1 MKETKVKK
9 LRKEEKRAKG
19 ITLIALVITII
30 VLLILAGVSIATLTG
45 DNGLLTKA
53 QEAKQAQEDAEKKD
67 REDLDQIA
75 NMIGD
80 VYVATQT
87 INGET
92 IGNSYNPTIPAGFKP
107 VDTEGASW
115 GDGTNAPSKEAVNA
129 GLVIQDA
136 DGNQFVWVPCTTTG
150 EEGLTSY
157 AQDKQYND
165 GTTASKQ
172 YYYTNHSDW
181 TDETGEGNKASV
193 EKYGGFYV
201 ARYEAGVPSDAPF
214 YANEDGVKY
223 CTSETNP
230 SKNVNTYTPV
240 SKANNQSWNFIS
252 QQNAVT
258 VSENMYA
265 ESSSVKSQLID
276 SYAWD
281 TIMNW
286 MESEKNGIAIDSS
299 NYGNYYNNTSI
310 EANTLY
316 ALHRYGDD
324 KNNVTDSWTV
334 ATTYKKGNITSGAI
348 SLTEANRD
356 QYEFTNYD
364 DTNYT
369 YTVRKEMATG
379 ASDVTKV
386 KNIYDMAGNMWEWTT
401 ETGNH
406 NAGTSS
412 TQYAVLRGGGFYY
425 SGSVNPVSYRNGA
438 NFVSNAYIHLG
449 FRVVLYL

>member
-1 MKETKVKK
+1 
-9 LRKEEKRAKG
+9 
-19 ITLIALVITII
+19 
-30 VLLILAGVSIATLTG
+30 
-45 DNGLLTKA
+45 
-53 QEAKQAQEDAEKKD
+53 
-67 REDLDQIA
+67 
-75 NMIGD
+75 MIGG

-87 INGET
+87 INGESV
-92 IGNSYNPTIPAGFKP
+92 GNSYNPTIPAGFKP

-129 GLVIQDA
+129 GLVIEDEK
-136 DGNQFVWVPCTTTG
+136 GNQFVWVPCTTTG
-150 EEGLTSY
+150 EEGLISY

-172 YYYTNHSDW
+172 YYYTNYSDW

-214 YANEDGVKY
+214 YVNEDGVTY
-223 CTSETNP
+223 YTSGTNP

-240 SKANNQSWNFIS
+240 SKANNQSWNFID
-252 QQNAVT
+252 QENAIT

-265 ESSSVKSQLID
+265 DNNNVKSQLID

-286 MESEKNGIAIDSS
+286 MESEKSGIAVNSS

-316 ALHRYGDD
+316 ALHRYGAVTTTGTENG
-324 KNNVTDSWTV
+324 KNNYWTI
-334 ATTYKKGNITSGAI
+334 ATTYKKGNIKSGAI

-356 QYEFTNYD
+356 QYEFGSYD
-364 DTNYT
+364 DTNYS

-401 ETGNH
+401 EVGNH

-412 TQYAVLRGGGFYY
+412 TQYAVLRGGSFYY
-425 SGSVNPVSYRNGA
+425 GGSNNPVSYRGGGGSASGA
-438 NFVSNAYIHLG
+438 NFNIG

>member
-1 MKETKVKK
+1 
-9 LRKEEKRAKG
+9 
-19 ITLIALVITII
+19 
-30 VLLILAGVSIATLTG
+30 
-45 DNGLLTKA
+45 
-53 QEAKQAQEDAEKKD
+53 
-67 REDLDQIA
+67 
-75 NMIGD
+75 MIGG

-87 INGET
+87 INGESV
-92 IGNSYNPTIPAGFKP
+92 GNSYNPTIPAGFKP

-129 GLVIQDA
+129 GLVIEDEK
-136 DGNQFVWVPCTTTG
+136 GNQFVWVPCTTTG

-157 AQDKQYND
+157 AQDKQYNV

-172 YYYTNHSDW
+172 YYYTNYSDW
-181 TDETGEGNKASV
+181 TDETGVANKTSV

-240 SKANNQSWNFIS
+240 SKANNQSWNFID
-252 QQNAVT
+252 QENAVT

-265 ESSSVKSQLID
+265 GSSSVKSQLID

-286 MESEKNGIAIDSS
+286 MESEKNGIAIDSL

-310 EANTLY
+310 TANTLY
-316 ALHRYGDD
+316 ALHRYGAVTTTGTENG
-324 KNNVTDSWTV
+324 KNNYWTV
-334 ATTYKKGNITSGAI
+334 ATTYRKGNITSGGSSLSSAI
-348 SLTEANRD
+348 RD

-386 KNIYDMAGNMWEWTT
+386 KNIYDMAGN
-401 ETGNH
+401 
-406 NAGTSS
+406 
-412 TQYAVLRGGGFYY
+412 
-425 SGSVNPVSYRNGA
+425 VNE
-438 NFVSNAYIHLG
+438 
-449 FRVVLYL
+449 

>member
-1 MKETKVKK
+1 
-9 LRKEEKRAKG
+9 
-19 ITLIALVITII
+19 
-30 VLLILAGVSIATLTG
+30 
-45 DNGLLTKA
+45 
-53 QEAKQAQEDAEKKD
+53 
-67 REDLDQIA
+67 
-75 NMIGD
+75 MIGD
-80 VYVATQT
+80 VYIATQT
-87 INGET
+87 INGESV
-92 IGNSYNPTIPAGFKP
+92 GNSYNPTIPAGFKP

-115 GDGTNAPSKEAVNA
+115 GDGTNPPSKEAVNA

-150 EEGLTSY
+150 EEGLISY

-172 YYYTNHSDW
+172 YSYNNYSDW
-181 TDETGEGNKASV
+181 TDETGEANKASV

-201 ARYEAGVPSDAPF
+201 ARYEAGVPSNAPF
-214 YANEDGVKY
+214 YANTDGATY
-223 CTSETNP
+223 YYTSEKNP
-230 SKNVNTYTPV
+230 SEDKIDEYKPV
-240 SKANNQSWNFIS
+240 SKANNQSWNYIS
-252 QQNAVT
+252 QENAVT
-258 VSENMYA
+258 VSKNMYA
-265 ESSSVKSQLID
+265 GSSSVKSQLID

-316 ALHRYGDD
+316 ALHRYGE
-324 KNNVTDSWTV
+324 
-334 ATTYKKGNITSGAI
+334 ATTNGYNNYWTYATIYKRGNITSGAL
-348 SLTEANRD
+348 SLSQEIRD
-356 QYEFTNYD
+356 KYEFTNYD

-369 YTVRKEMATG
+369 YTVIKEMATG

-401 ETGNH
+401 ETGYH
-406 NAGTSS
+406 NEETSS
-412 TQYAVLRGGGFYY
+412 GQYAVLRGGGFNNR
-425 SGSVNPVSYRNGA
+425 GSSSPVSNRNG
-438 NFVSNAYIHLG
+438 NNSISDPRILVG